1 MFLPFYSYHTYLC
14 YSGGKNMELD
24 ERTLVLEVKM
34 QSLEK
39 TLSELDEKVCRIHA
53 QLNELRILMEKSEKK
68 LAIAILSFIAALVI
82 QFIVRKL

>member
-1 MFLPFYSYHTYLC
+1 
-14 YSGGKNMELD
+14 MELD

-39 TLSELDEKVCRIHA
+39 TLSELDEKVCKISA
-53 QLNELRILMEKSEKK
+53 QLTELRILLEKSEKK
-68 LAIAILSFIAALVI
+68 LAVAILSFIAALVI